1 MIMKTIPLHPKF
13 GVIVDGINLDDVTNN
28 NLYPEIRDLFEK
40 HSSIL
45 FKDQEFSEETHI
57 KFASLFGPLENR
69 EAMAKNSF
77 VKFELPKVS
86 FENRSGEK

>member
-1 MIMKTIPLHPKF
+1 MIMKTIPLHQKF

-45 FKDQEFSEETHI
+45 FEISLNFIAFSSLT
-57 KFASLFGPLENR
+57 KF
-69 EAMAKNSF
+69 
-77 VKFELPKVS
+77 KFH
-86 FENRSGEK
+86 